1 MKQSNSTLE
10 LSSSFQPE
18 IRLGRVAGKGFKKIR
33 YMRNCFLIRATL
45 MVKEYMHENLK
56 HTVIKYLAKK
66 MKNHTHVNKVG
77 HTSEFLFGIY

>member
-1 MKQSNSTLE
+1 
-10 LSSSFQPE
+10 
-18 IRLGRVAGKGFKKIR
+18 
-33 YMRNCFLIRATL
+33 

-77 HTSEFLFGIY
+77 HTSEFLFGIYWWIWKTNIY